1 MKQDVTVVSEAA
13 AAEESFTDYAA
24 SSYIQKNMREIEER
38 VEKEL
43 KEEGYEKKIR
53 KTPTIKSIAEA
64 EGTYEKEQE
73 DIRAEER

>member
-1 MKQDVTVVSEAA
+1 
-13 AAEESFTDYAA
+13 
-24 SSYIQKNMREIEER
+24 MREIEER